1 MQLINGRRWAECKE
15 GLHQSSFW
23 VLRKNTCAATTDVPL
38 NCWLD
43 KLISYKCCVPSFSYL
58 YISCGP
64 TGVSTKQMRTTSTQ
78 NTLARVRPNRR
89 TDWASPRRNKVDL
102 AASPL
107 GCGSLPRSGLLGCP
121 VKCSAAVLV
130 PQEKCCAVAI
140 IGFGSLSRLIGCL
153 CEVKQVVC

>member
-1 MQLINGRRWAECKE
+1 MQLINGKRWVEYKE
-15 GLHQSSFW
+15 GLHPEFILSAQTKC
-23 VLRKNTCAATTDVPL
+23 VRCYNRCPL

-43 KLISYKCCVPSFSYL
+43 KLINSEFCVPSFSYL

-64 TGVSTKQMRTTSTQ
+64 NGVSTKQPRTTSAQT
-78 NTLARVRPNRR
+78 TLARVSPNRR

-102 AASPL
+102 AVSPL
-107 GCGSLPRSGLLGCP
+107 GCGSLPGSGLLGCP
-121 VKCSAAVLV
+121 VKCSATVSV

-140 IGFGSLSRLIGCL
+140 IGCGSLSRLIGSP